1 MTRTFSK
8 IHGLAAL
15 RVGWLY
21 APAHVIDALDRVR
34 GPFNVN
40 AAALAAGAAAI
51 RDRGHVEAAAA
62 FNDKWLPWLSAEIAA
77 LGLRVTPSVG
87 NFLLVHFTDDPAKSA
102 VKADEFLIARGF
114 ILRRVAPYGFPNALR
129 MTVGTEEANRGVV
142 AALAE
147 FMKQ

>member
-8 IHGLAAL
+8 IHGLGGM
-15 RVGWLY
+15 RVGWMY
-21 APAHVIDALDRVR
+21 GPAHIVDAINRMR

-40 AAALAAGAAAI
+40 AAAIEAGVAAMK
-51 RDRGHVEAAAA
+51 DRAHVERTVQH
-62 FNDKWLPWLSAEIAA
+62 NEQWLAWLSDELPK

-87 NFLLVHFTDDPAKSA
+87 NFVLIHFPDDAKHSATD
-102 VKADEFLIARGF
+102 ADAWLSQRGYV
-114 ILRRVAPYGFPNALR
+114 LRRVAAYGFPNALR

-147 FMKQ
+147 FMKS